1 MIIEEAGNSF
11 SNAKANYDQSVKMA
25 EQSEAASSS
34 EKSDI
39 SQGLTGFEF
48 EFQTLN
54 FIGEGA
60 HGKVYRVEE
69 KSTQELYACK
79 DIQMSKPSLK
89 GMKKGE
95 VKGEILR
102 LKKLH
107 HPHIVKISAYSQTDT
122 GFRILMEPLADYDL
136 KEFLTDCAKQGF
148 PSDKTKIILPWFSC
162 LLRALKFTHL
172 RNIKHS
178 DIKPANILVKESRVF
193 LSDFSL
199 AKDFEQDMSVA
210 VDEVAVGTLRYRA
223 PETKNNQAG
232 GRKADVFS
240 LGCVYSEM
248 LTVFC
253 GIPFEEFRE
262 RCKAEHRTDLFRD
275 GLPTVVEWLANLKKK
290 LSTDG
295 NVKLMCNT
303 VRRMISEDP
312 DVRFSAHEAL
322 RSIDDVPDLSCR
334 HIH

>member
-1 MIIEEAGNSF
+1 MSF
-11 SNAKANYDQSVKMA
+11 QVP
-25 EQSEAASSS
+25 
-34 EKSDI
+34 
-39 SQGLTGFEF
+39 TTFEF
-48 EFQTLN
+48 EFRN
-54 FIGEGA
+54 PKEIGEGA

-79 DIQMSKPSLK
+79 DIQMSKPALIGK
-89 GMKKGE
+89 DKND

-107 HPHIVKISAYSQTDT
+107 HPHIVKISAYSQTET
-122 GFRILMEPLADYDL
+122 GFKILMEPLADYDL
-136 KEFLTDCAKQGF
+136 MKFLTDCAEEDF
-148 PSDKTKIILPWFSC
+148 PSNKTKIILPWFSC
-162 LLRALKFTHL
+162 LLHALNFTHL
-172 RNIKHS
+172 EKIKHR

-199 AKDFEQDMSVA
+199 AVDFGQDRSVA
-210 VDEVAVGTLRYRA
+210 EDEVPAGTLRYRA

-253 GIPFEEFRE
+253 RKPLEELCNR
-262 RCKAEHRTDLFRD
+262 RKAEHKTDLFRD
-275 GLPTVVEWLANLKKK
+275 GLPTVLKWLAK
-290 LSTDG
+290 LRKASPQDE
-295 NVKLMCNT
+295 NVKAMCRT
-303 VRRMISEDP
+303 IRHMIEEDP
-312 DVRFSAHEAL
+312 DDRLLADEAL
-322 RSIDDVPDLSCR
+322 GSIAGISNLSCM

>member
-1 MIIEEAGNSF
+1 MSF
-11 SNAKANYDQSVKMA
+11 QV
-25 EQSEAASSS
+25 
-34 EKSDI
+34 
-39 SQGLTGFEF
+39 LTSFEF
-48 EFQTLN
+48 EFRTLKA
-54 FIGEGA
+54 IGEGA
-60 HGKVYRVEE
+60 HGAVYLVQE

-79 DIQMSKPSLK
+79 DIQMSKPSLR
-89 GMKKGE
+89 GRKKSD

-107 HPHIVKISAYSQTDT
+107 HPHIVKISAYSQTNT

-162 LLRALKFTHL
+162 LLHALKFTHSES
-172 RNIKHS
+172 IKHS
-178 DIKPANILVKESRVF
+178 DIKPANVLVKESRVF

-199 AKDFEQDMSVA
+199 AVDFGQDMSVA
-210 VDEVAVGTLRYRA
+210 VGEVAVGTLRYRA

-240 LGCVYSEM
+240 LGCVYTEM

-253 GIPFEEFRE
+253 GTSFEEYCE
-262 RCKAEHRTDLFRD
+262 RRKAEHKTDLFRD
-275 GLPTVVEWLANLKKK
+275 GLPTVVKWLANLRKE
-290 LSTDG
+290 LARDE
-295 NVKLMCNT
+295 NVKAMCKT
-303 VRRMISEDP
+303 IRSMIEEDP
-312 DVRFSAHEAL
+312 DDRPSAHEAL
-322 RSIDDVPDLSCR
+322 RSIEDISALSCT

>member
-1 MIIEEAGNSF
+1 M
-11 SNAKANYDQSVKMA
+11 NAKDKYDQSVKRA

-34 EKSDI
+34 GKSDMPF
-39 SQGLTGFEF
+39 QVLTSFEF
-48 EFQTLN
+48 EFRTLAE
-54 FIGEGA
+54 IGEGA
-60 HGKVYRVEE
+60 HGTVYRVEE
-69 KSTQELYACK
+69 TSTQELYACK
-79 DIQMSKPSLK
+79 DIQMSKPSLR
-89 GMKKGE
+89 GRKKSD

-107 HPHIVKISAYSQTDT
+107 HPHIIKISAYSQTDT
-122 GFRILMEPLADYDL
+122 GFRILMEPLADCDL
-136 KEFLTDCAKQGF
+136 KDFLTDCAKQGF

-162 LLRALKFTHL
+162 LLHALKFTHL

-199 AKDFEQDMSVA
+199 AVDFGQDMSVA
-210 VDEVAVGTLRYRA
+210 VGEVAVGTLRYRA
-223 PETKNNQAG
+223 PETKNNLAG

-253 GIPFEEFRE
+253 GIPFEELCDMR
-262 RCKAEHRTDLFRD
+262 KAEHKTDLFRD
-275 GLPTVVEWLANLKKK
+275 GLPTVVKWLVK
-290 LSTDG
+290 LRKESAKDE
-295 NVKLMCNT
+295 NVKAMYKT
-303 VRRMISEDP
+303 IRRMIDEDP
-312 DVRFSAHEAL
+312 DDRPSAHEAL
-322 RSIDDVPDLSCR
+322 RLIEDISALSCV